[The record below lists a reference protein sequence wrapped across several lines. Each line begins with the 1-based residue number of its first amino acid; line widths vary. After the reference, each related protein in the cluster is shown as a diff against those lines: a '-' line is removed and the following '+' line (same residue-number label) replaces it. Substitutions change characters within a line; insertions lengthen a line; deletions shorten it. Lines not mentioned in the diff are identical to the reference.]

1 MPWIVSYQPT
11 NRQDVEGHGDR
22 SSLKGP
28 TVTVT
33 HTTPAETMSP
43 TDVTAGGMIFNDKGR
58 GRLEEKK
65 GWSQDLSIEGAKTP
79 SINALNLDN
88 FRVLEYVRF

>member
-1 MPWIVSYQPT
+1 
-11 NRQDVEGHGDR
+11 
-22 SSLKGP
+22 
-28 TVTVT
+28 
-33 HTTPAETMSP
+33 MSP